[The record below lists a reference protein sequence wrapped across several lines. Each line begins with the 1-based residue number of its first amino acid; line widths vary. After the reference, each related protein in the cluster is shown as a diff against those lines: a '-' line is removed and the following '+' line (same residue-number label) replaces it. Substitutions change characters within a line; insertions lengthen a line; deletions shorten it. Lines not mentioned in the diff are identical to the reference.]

1 MASNAQI
8 YVADLAAYNAG
19 HLHGRWIILEAYDF
33 DPDSVHER
41 IKEILAQGTELYG
54 AETVSIHEEWAIH
67 DFEGFGPIKIEEYS
81 SIERVCAI
89 AETLDA
95 LESNGEAAPFG
106 IFLDKIESLD
116 YFDSLDDAVDAFRDA
131 YMGARSLED
140 YAREYVEDCI
150 LPEAPQGIRQTIENY
165 FDYESF
171 ARDMGYD
178 GYTEVYDHGDYYLFG
193 PR

>member
-1 MASNAQI
+1 MASTAQI

-19 HLHGRWIILEAYDF
+19 HLHGRWIHLVGYGYE
-33 DPDSVHER
+33 PEQVHER
-41 IKEILAQGTELYG
+41 IKEILARGAELYG
-54 AETVSIHEEWAIH
+54 ADTLSAHEEWAIH
-67 DFEGFGPIKIEEYS
+67 DYEGFGTVKIDEYS

-89 AETLDA
+89 AETLDE
-95 LESNGEAAPFG
+95 LESNGEDVPFG

-116 YFDSLDDAVDAFRDA
+116 YFDSLDDAVDAFREA
-131 YMGARSLED
+131 FLGVQSLED
-140 YAREYVEDCI
+140 YAREYVEEV
-150 LPEAPQGIRQTIENY
+150 LSGEMSSTLMNY